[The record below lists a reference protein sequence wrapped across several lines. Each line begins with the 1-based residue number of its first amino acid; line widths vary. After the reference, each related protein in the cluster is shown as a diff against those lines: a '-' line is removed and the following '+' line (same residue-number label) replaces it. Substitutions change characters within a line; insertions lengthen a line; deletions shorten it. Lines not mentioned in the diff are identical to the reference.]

1 MKNVTDITKSVSL
14 ISQFQHENDTW
25 KRVLG
30 FLTEENIFLKN
41 RLSEVLRCIDDSD
54 NSFLERIEYFQNGF
68 LEKDKIISDLRTA
81 LMEHNKLLIR
91 DMYEDGELLKEVKW
105 NQKKFRKD
113 IETAEQECNKLKFEF
128 NNYLGQI
135 L

>member
-1 MKNVTDITKSVSL
+1 MRS
-14 ISQFQHENDTW
+14 
-25 KRVLG
+25 
-30 FLTEENIFLKN
+30 
-41 RLSEVLRCIDDSD
+41 IDDSD